1 MKTNSAE
8 KPPDPLVEAMKT
20 HAGNLDK
27 AVKAI
32 SRRVET
38 NAKGNTTLLF
48 IHYAVNVGDEGFE
61 LIGELE
67 HLEYLD
73 ATNSPVT
80 NAGVKPLG
88 QLQSL
93 KELIL
98 DISEVGNDGLEHLG
112 GMKLLRRLSLSAT
125 RVSDP
130 GLKHLVGLTTLESLN
145 LSNTSVTNHGLKYL

>member
-1 MKTNSAE
+1 MKPREAMLESVNAKHPES
-8 KPPDPLVEAMKT
+8 PPDPLVEAMKT
-20 HAGNLDK
+20 HGGNLDK

-38 NAKGNTTLLF
+38 NAKGETTLLF

-73 ATNSPVT
+73 ATDSPLT
-80 NAGVKPLG
+80 NAGLKPLG

-98 DISEVGNDGLEHLG
+98 DISV
-112 GMKLLRRLSLSAT
+112 
-125 RVSDP
+125 
-130 GLKHLVGLTTLESLN
+130 
-145 LSNTSVTNHGLKYL
+145 